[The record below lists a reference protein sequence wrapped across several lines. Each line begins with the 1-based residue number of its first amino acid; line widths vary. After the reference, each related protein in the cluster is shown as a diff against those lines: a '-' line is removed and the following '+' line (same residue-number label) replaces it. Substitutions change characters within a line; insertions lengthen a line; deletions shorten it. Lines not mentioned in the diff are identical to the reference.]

1 MFIISL
7 NSSGKSA
14 RKCKFLNYET
24 YLVKPNVIDFD
35 PNKIHYYPFLVSR
48 DRCKGNCNTLPS
60 RNNVSSK
67 AADVILVKW

>member
-7 NSSGKSA
+7 NSSRQLA

-24 YLVKPNVIDFD
+24 YLVRPNLIYFD
-35 PNKIHYYPFLVSR
+35 LDKIHYYPFLVSR
-48 DRCKGNCNTLPS
+48 DSCIGNCNTLPS

-67 AADVILVKW
+67 AAVVILVKW